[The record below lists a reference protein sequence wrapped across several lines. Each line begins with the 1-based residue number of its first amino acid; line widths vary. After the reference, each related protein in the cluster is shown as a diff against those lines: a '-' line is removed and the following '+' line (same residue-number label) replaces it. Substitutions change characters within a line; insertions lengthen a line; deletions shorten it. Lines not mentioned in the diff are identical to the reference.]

1 MMMLPRLITLVLFLL
16 PNLPAANAQTSY
28 PDRPVHIVVGYP
40 AGGTTDIVAR
50 LIGRWLSERLGQSFI
65 VENKPGAGSNLA
77 AESVINAP
85 PDGYRLMLTS
95 AANAVNQSLYKKISF
110 VFVRDTVPVVGV
122 IRVPNVM
129 VVIPDVPAKTV
140 AEFVDYAK
148 ANPDKLNLATTG
160 SNLSGAMFM
169 AMTGVKMLEVS
180 YRGSAPALTELLAG
194 RMQVMFDNLP
204 ASLPHIQAGKLRPLG
219 VTTTARSDLMPDIPP
234 VSDAVP
240 GYESSAWFG
249 FSAPKGTPPDI
260 VMKLNQEINAALKD
274 QTILA
279 RLKEIG
285 GMTLG
290 GSPED
295 FGKLIAAETEKWE
308 KVIKFANISV
318 N

>member
-1 MMMLPRLITLVLFLL
+1 M
-16 PNLPAANAQTSY
+16 
-28 PDRPVHIVVGYP
+28 
-40 AGGTTDIVAR
+40 
-50 LIGRWLSERLGQSFI
+50 
-65 VENKPGAGSNLA
+65 
-77 AESVINAP
+77 
-85 PDGYRLMLTS
+85 
-95 AANAVNQSLYKKISF
+95 
-110 VFVRDTVPVVGV
+110 
-122 IRVPNVM
+122 
-129 VVIPDVPAKTV
+129 PAKTV
-140 AEFVDYAK
+140 AEFIDYAK

-234 VSDAVP
+234 VADAVP

-249 FSAPKGTPPDI
+249 FSAPKGTPPEI

-279 RLKEIG
+279 RLREIG
-285 GMTLG
+285 GMPLG
-290 GSPED
+290 GPPEE

-308 KVIKFANISV
+308 KVVKFANISV

>member
-1 MMMLPRLITLVLFLL
+1 MIARLIALALFLL
-16 PNLPAANAQTSY
+16 MPSLHAANAQTSY

-77 AESVINAP
+77 AETVINAP

-95 AANAVNQSLYKKISF
+95 AANAVNQTLYKKISF
-110 VFVRDTVPVVGV
+110 VFARDTVPIAGV

-140 AEFVDYAK
+140 AEFIDYAK

-204 ASLPHIQAGKLRPLG
+204 ASLPHIQAGKLRALG
-219 VTTTARSDLMPDIPP
+219 VTTTTRSELLPDLAPVADTVPD
-234 VSDAVP
+234 
-240 GYESSAWFG
+240 YESSAWFG
-249 FSAPKGTPPDI
+249 FSAPKGTPPDV

-290 GSPED
+290 GPPQE
-295 FGKLIAAETEKWE
+295 FGKLIDAETEKWE
-308 KVIKFANISV
+308 KIIKFANISV